1 VAVETGEAELVVA
14 VEDLGGFDVY
24 VLACAQK
31 TEVVWA
37 PDSEELS

>member
-1 VAVETGEAELVVA
+1 VAVETGEAELGVA

-31 TEVVWA
+31 TEVVWTA
-37 PDSEELS
+37 NPEKLS